1 MFILKGG
8 VTYLLKGGIL
18 GLIVFLFCSLGF
30 VLVSQTRGAAGVGV
44 NLIKA
49 LTIQQGLFWAAMVG
63 AILIGMWFVKVS
75 A

>member
-1 MFILKGG
+1 M
-8 VTYLLKGGIL
+8 YLLKGGIL
-18 GLIVFLFCSLGF
+18 GLIVFLVCSLGF
-30 VLVSQTRGAAGVGV
+30 VFVSQTRGATGVGM

-49 LTIQQGLFWAAMVG
+49 LTIQQGLFWAAMAG